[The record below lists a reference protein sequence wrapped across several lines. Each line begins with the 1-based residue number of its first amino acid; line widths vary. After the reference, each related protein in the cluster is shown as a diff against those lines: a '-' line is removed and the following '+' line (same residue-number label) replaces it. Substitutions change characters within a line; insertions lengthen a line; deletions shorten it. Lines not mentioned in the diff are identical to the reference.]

1 MSINN
6 VSNYIGISTSSIK
19 RLIEVNDFVEG
30 IQITTRRVVYRTKD
44 IQNWVDRRSKNTN
57 PEVIGV
63 KKKVRCPSTPIE
75 VNQAYDQELAE
86 LKIHRGL

>member
-1 MSINN
+1 MNIKDSYTMSINN

-44 IQNWVDRRSKNTN
+44 IQNWVDNRSKNTN

-63 KKKVRCPSTPIE
+63 KKKVRCSPPPP
-75 VNQAYDQELAE
+75 
-86 LKIHRGL
+86 LK